1 MIFDDTSIPGVLRI
15 HGARHVDRRGSFER
29 LFCAAS
35 FAAAGLEQSFLQTS
49 LSRSR
54 RVGTLRGMHLQAAP
68 REEVKIVHCLEG
80 RIYDVVADLRPWSPT
95 YLRWEAHVLGPG
107 DGALYVPRGVAHG
120 FQTLTAG
127 AVVLYEISEPFAPEL
142 SIGVRYDDP
151 SLAIAWPLPP
161 VNVSDRDLAFPL
173 LGLRAEAR
181 AS

>member
-1 MIFDDTSIPGVLRI
+1 MIFDETSIPGVLRI
-15 HGARHVDRRGSFER
+15 RGPRHVDRRGSFER
-29 LFCAAS
+29 LFCAQS
-35 FAAAGLEQSFLQTS
+35 FAAAGLEQSFVQTS

-68 REEVKIVHCLEG
+68 HEEVKIVRCLSG

-95 YLRWEAHVLGPG
+95 YLRWEAHVLGEA
-107 DGALYVPRGVAHG
+107 DGALYVPRGIAHG

-127 AVVLYEISEPFAPEL
+127 AEVLYEISEPFTPSAAL
-142 SIGVRYDDP
+142 GVRYDDP
-151 SLAIAWPLPP
+151 ALGIAWPLPP

-173 LGLRAEAR
+173 LGRRAEAF